1 MSFSKTE
8 APGTLSVSSTPA
20 HVSLGAW
27 HWVLVLFYSALGVG
41 VGLLL
46 GVIVGLFSGLIPF
59 SC

>member
-8 APGTLSVSSTPA
+8 ATGTLSERSTPA

-27 HWVLVLFYSALGVG
+27 HWVLVLFYSALGAG
-41 VGLLL
+41 MGLLL
-46 GVIVGLFSGLIPF
+46 GLIVGLLSGLIPF